1 MIKVDYP
8 KELQKSH
15 WEKEDNGKTPAL
27 PAVVLQSFEKA
38 EEAHTALVNKYI
50 SVINSEK
57 TFEQTAI
64 ISMDKDK
71 YICPCLSLS
80 EDIIKS
86 VSHIKSEHK
95 DKIIT
100 MARVYQKRIRHFEE
114 FVEKISE
121 FFRKKKAYILSML
134 SSDCDLTEKL
144 HKFFSR
150 FNGGVDKTTF
160 AVFIDELKKM
170 ISSVEHY
177 YVLKENAYWKDEICK
192 AFMNVKENYWISPFN
207 FLQSAFVDV
216 DNYITSFIDAVKL
229 RGQIIE
235 YDDAMDLIFLEC
247 AKKQRI
253 FIELHSHLKLLES
266 NIEACGCR

>member
-86 VSHIKSEHK
+86 VSHIKGEHK

-100 MARVYQKRIRHFEE
+100 MARVYQKKCVTLKNLWKKFPN
-114 FVEKISE
+114 SLG
-121 FFRKKKAYILSML
+121 RKKQTYCL
-134 SSDCDLTEKL
+134 C
-144 HKFFSR
+144 
-150 FNGGVDKTTF
+150 
-160 AVFIDELKKM
+160 
-170 ISSVEHY
+170 
-177 YVLKENAYWKDEICK
+177 
-192 AFMNVKENYWISPFN
+192 
-207 FLQSAFVDV
+207 
-216 DNYITSFIDAVKL
+216 
-229 RGQIIE
+229 
-235 YDDAMDLIFLEC
+235 
-247 AKKQRI
+247 
-253 FIELHSHLKLLES
+253 
-266 NIEACGCR
+266 